1 MAKAKYQEDWQVEA
15 DRRYRE
21 QSRGAR
27 FKLPEGDNSIR
38 VLPRLND
45 DGEFGGAPYEEYYAH
60 GEVGP
65 NKRFTRCGKDVRGD
79 GSCWLCD
86 KILPKLRDSDRKSDR
101 TRAKAMEPTLQ
112 FVVQIATY
120 DDDRGEFSGPL
131 LWSVST
137 GGAKALAT
145 RLMGVLRKGP
155 RFFHLKKGYN
165 INIDRTGTGFK
176 DTSYGSPIPDH
187 EPSAVPKSIS
197 KKIKKFSDV
206 VRDYDRDY
214 MEAAF
219 RGTEDEE
226 NEDRETR
233 RKDSGRKRSKDKGG
247 KKDKARKAAKPAK
260 ESSKPKKAKAKAAKP
275 AKKEK
280 AKKKSEA
287 EAKPPKKAKEKKAKA
302 EKPAKSKK
310 AKEPDPAP
318 SKKPKKAG
326 YTSPEFED
334 LYKDSEKKQAD

>member
-1 MAKAKYQEDWQVEA
+1 MGKKDTHQEDWQAEA

-65 NKRFTRCGKDVRGD
+65 NKRFMRCGKDVRGD

-86 KILPKLRDSDRKSDR
+86 KIIPKLRDSDRKSDR
-101 TRAKAMEPTLQ
+101 TRAKAMEPKLQ

-120 DDDRGEFSGPL
+120 DEDRGELSGPM

-214 MEAAF
+214 MESAF
-219 RGTEDEE
+219 RGTEDED
-226 NEDRETR
+226 NEDRETK
-233 RKDSGRKRSKDKGG
+233 RKDSGRKRSEDKGG
-247 KKDKARKAAKPAK
+247 KKDKTHKAAKPSKKPA
-260 ESSKPKKAKAKAAKP
+260 KPKKAETKP
-275 AKKEK
+275 
-280 AKKKSEA
+280 
-287 EAKPPKKAKEKKAKA
+287 AKEKKAKKESEA
-302 EKPAKSKK
+302 KPAKAKKDKKSKK
-310 AKEPDPAP
+310 PGKEPDPVA
-318 SKKPKKAG
+318 SKKPKKAS

-334 LYKDSEKKQAD
+334 LYRDGEKKQDD